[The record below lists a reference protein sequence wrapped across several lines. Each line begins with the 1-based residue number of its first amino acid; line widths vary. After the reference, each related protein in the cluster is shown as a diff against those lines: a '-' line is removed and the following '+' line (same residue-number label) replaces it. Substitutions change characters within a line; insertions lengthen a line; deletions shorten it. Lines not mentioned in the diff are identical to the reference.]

1 MGYFRP
7 PLDPAFAPLMA
18 EWRARQTELAS
29 RILERPLPAVPRLI
43 AGADSALSPDKE
55 WVLSAVV
62 VWDRE
67 EKRVVE
73 IAHGVAPARYPYIPG
88 YLGFREAPA
97 LEAAFREVKS
107 PFGLALFD
115 GMGKA
120 HPRRCGIAAHMGVTL
135 GIPAA
140 GVGKSRLYGSHREV
154 GPEPGAR
161 EPLSDKGEILGMV
174 LRTKLRVKPVYV
186 SVGNLCDLDSA
197 MRAVEACLAGYR
209 LPEPTRLADREAA
222 GFKMLWKAPAIPRN
236 DSAA

>member
-7 PLDPAFAPLMA
+7 PIDPAFAPLMA
-18 EWRARQTELAS
+18 EWRARQLELAS
-29 RILERPLPAVPRLI
+29 RIEERPLAGIPRLI
-43 AGADSALSPDKE
+43 AGADSALSPDKA
-55 WVLSAVV
+55 WILSAVV

-67 EKRVVE
+67 AKRVVE
-73 IAHGVAPARYPYIPG
+73 VAHGAAPARYPYIPG
-88 YLGFREAPA
+88 YLSFREAPA

-107 PFGLALFD
+107 PFGLVLFD

-135 GIPAA
+135 GIPAV

-161 EPLSDKGEILGMV
+161 EPLADKAEVLGAV
-174 LRTKLRVKPVYV
+174 LRTKPKVKPVYV

-197 MRAVEACLAGYR
+197 LRAVEACLAGYR

-222 GFKMLWKAPAIPRN
+222 LFKVGWIQKNIDQEN
-236 DSAA
+236 